1 MLEELHKKIDQ
12 MSTEIIELK
21 EKNIELELGIR
32 SLKTAYAIDM
42 KQIKKE
48 LNKYVS
54 TIKITDKEEIL
65 ITKPIYVVDSIPISS
80 NIIKITSKDM
90 TLFKNIT
97 AEKLLINCNSIV
109 GNNLNIEK
117 G

>member
-1 MLEELHKKIDQ
+1 MLDDLHKKIDK
-12 MSTEIIELK
+12 MSNEIIELK

-42 KQIKKE
+42 QQIKKE

-54 TIKITDKEEIL
+54 NIKITDKEEIL
-65 ITKPIYVVDSIPISS
+65 ITKPIYIIDSIPIS
-80 NIIKITSKDM
+80 NNTIKITSKDL

-97 AEKLLINCNSIV
+97 SEKLLINCNSIV

-117 G
+117 